1 MTEHLSPDRLDLI
14 AGGEMPPDDLEQ
26 ADQHLRGCGECREL
40 LQTLLPSGAGL
51 LAAVR
56 YEAQRHLTFEELE
69 ACLTPDGERALDPLA
84 ASHLDS
90 CGTCRRELDDLRSFE
105 ALPSRTRANALAA
118 AQPVPMNAPVAVAAS
133 WFSIRAAWA
142 GWAGALATG
151 LVLALVVS
159 RLVPFGGDAEYPVVV
174 HLRPDNG
181 AQATGGPRALRPDA
195 SDTLAREVLVQIAR
209 AQTAAT
215 QNGSP
220 QVLTLHIARSQ
231 YPALLD
237 VLAAIGT
244 FEGDPLTRRPAGG
257 GSDTIEVAITLIP

>member
-1 MTEHLSPDRLDLI
+1 MTEHLSPERLDLI
-14 AGGEMPPDDLEQ
+14 ASGEMLPDDLAR
-26 ADQHLRGCGECREL
+26 ADQHLRACDECREVL
-40 LQTLLPSGAGL
+40 HTLLPSGAGL

-69 ACLTPDGERALDPLA
+69 ACLTLDGERALDPLA
-84 ASHLDS
+84 ASHLAS

-105 ALPSRTRANALAA
+105 ALPSSARAITAAA
-118 AQPVPMNAPVAVAAS
+118 AQPAPASEPRTVATS
-133 WFSIRAAWA
+133 WFSIRAVWV
-142 GWAGALATG
+142 GALATG
-151 LVLALVVS
+151 FVLALVVS
-159 RLVPFGGDAEYPVVV
+159 GLVPFGSDASNPVVV

-181 AQATGGPRALRPDA
+181 VQTPSGPLALRPDA

-215 QNGSP
+215 QNGTP
-220 QVLTLHIARSQ
+220 QVLTLHLARSQ

-244 FEGDPLTRRPAGG
+244 FEGDPLTQQPAGG
-257 GSDTIEVAITLIP
+257 GSDTIEVAITLVP